1 MFGIYRT
8 ILALVVVVEHLG
20 EFPMIG
26 RCAVFGF
33 YTLSGYLMTLILQTS
48 YGYSWQGFK
57 LYVVNRALRIYPLY
71 WAGCL
76 LSIALI
82 LWVGRDFSRDYLG
95 TMFLPR
101 NLESAVR
108 NFLIFFSIKST
119 PRLVSPT
126 WALSVELL
134 FYFLIGVGISR
145 TQKLSLLWFAAS
157 IIYAIYVNYANL
169 DWNYRYYSVFAAS
182 LPFSTGALI
191 YHYNKELTSFSIFQ
205 NKATLPILAGV
216 ILVVFYFVSPGSKIV
231 RVSGFYISY
240 LLQSMMIISLSSKNI
255 RAMIPSALDQWIGYF
270 SYPIY
275 LTHYQAGLI
284 ISKFTSLQRGDLN
297 LLLMTIPL
305 VLAISL
311 ILIYLIEY
319 PFETLRRKIKQ
330 KVSQ

>member
-1 MFGIYRT
+1 MFGTYRT
-8 ILALVVVVEHLG
+8 ILALVVAIEHIG
-20 EFPMIG
+20 DTPMIG

-33 YTLSGYLMTLILQTS
+33 YILSGYLMTLILHTS

-57 LYVVNRALRIYPLY
+57 LYSLNRILRIYPLY

-76 LSIALI
+76 LSIAII
-82 LWVGRDFSRDYLG
+82 LWVGREFSRDYLG

-101 NLESAVR
+101 NLESAIR
-108 NFLIFFSIKST
+108 NFLIFFSIRTT

-134 FYFLIGVGISR
+134 FYFLIGIGISR
-145 TQKLSLLWFAAS
+145 TRKISLLWFINS
-157 IIYAIYVNYANL
+157 IIYAVYVNYANL

-191 YHYNKELTSFSIFQ
+191 YHYNKELTGFSIFQ
-205 NKATLPILAGV
+205 NKATLPILAGI
-216 ILVVFYFVSPGSKIV
+216 ILAVFYFISPGSKVI
-231 RVSGFYISY
+231 RITGFYFSY
-240 LLQSMMIISLSSKNI
+240 FLQSMMIISLSSRDI
-255 RAMIPSALDQWIGYF
+255 HPLIPSSMDQWLGYF

-284 ISKFTSLQRGDLN
+284 ISKLTSLSRGDLK
-297 LLLMTIPL
+297 LLLLTIPL

-311 ILIYLIEY
+311 ILIYVIEY
-319 PFETLRRKIKQ
+319 PFENLRRKLKQ
-330 KVSQ
+330 KSDQ